1 MFAWIGRFA
10 GLLVVLGLVGL
21 LLVRTAGHDPALWH
35 VDPADTV
42 GTDRPNDALAA
53 PAGTTRVEVDIVLPF
68 VTPPSAEL
76 LAALDAVARAEPR
89 VEVLAGDVGTGQIT
103 YVQRSAVIGFP
114 DYISVSTVETSAG
127 SSLILWSRSRYGHY
141 DFGVN
146 RARLERWLGAV
157 GLL

>member
-1 MFAWIGRFA
+1 MVRWIGWFA

-21 LLVRTAGHDPALWH
+21 MFVRSAGHDPARWH
-35 VDPADTV
+35 VDPADAMRT
-42 GTDRPNDALAA
+42 GKPNDALAA
-53 PAGTTRVEVDIVLPF
+53 PAGTTRVEADIVLPF
-68 VTPPSAEL
+68 VTRPSAEL
-76 LAALDAVARAEPR
+76 LAALDAVVRAEPR
-89 VEVLAGDVGTGQIT
+89 VEVLAGDVGTGNIT

-114 DYISVSTVETSAG
+114 DYISVSAVETSAG

-146 RARLERWLGAV
+146 RARLERWLGGV